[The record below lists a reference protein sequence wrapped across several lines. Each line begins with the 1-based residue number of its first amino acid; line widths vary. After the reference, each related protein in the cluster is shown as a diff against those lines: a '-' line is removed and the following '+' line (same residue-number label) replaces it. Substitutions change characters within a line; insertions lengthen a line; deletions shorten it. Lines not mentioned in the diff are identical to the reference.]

1 MSTKKSRLNRAE
13 EKYCEQLH
21 EWLTNPK
28 NEDLPNDVVEPK
40 IEDAFN
46 EFFQALIADENE
58 CAEYISK
65 GGVMDEI
72 ELLPLIFEHFRNQKI
87 YEAIKSNCEIALAHK
102 YSTES
107 KEVESKRKSL
117 ISYMKN
123 ELGIL

>member
-28 NEDLPNDVVEPK
+28 NENLPNDVVESK
-40 IEDAFN
+40 VEAAFN

-58 CAEYISK
+58 CADFISE

-72 ELLPLIFEHFRNQKI
+72 ELLPLLFKHFKNQKM
-87 YEAIKSNCEIALAHK
+87 YEAIMSNCEIAFSHK
-102 YSTES
+102 YSIES
-107 KEVESKRKSL
+107 EEVEKKRKDL